1 MSCVWYTR
9 LLCRIWAGGRSGLNR
24 LDRWRAVVCATRC
37 EGDGVGG
44 ACVSHAH
51 QYFTPESPSRRG
63 TQLPFASCCLALCP
77 QTQQQA
83 PPRARLTTSILA
95 PGYWRCMWCSPP
107 QKPTHRRPG
116 ALTPPPPHSPPQ
128 VTSPTPPPPARL
140 THHEY
145 PCVRVQGLHVVV
157 RYLHLP
163 GPEPPISIV
172 LPPEGQVG
180 TVKGEVKGAVS
191 VQPVAEALRV
201 CVMCV
206 C

>member
-128 VTSPTPPPPARL
+128 VTSPTPPPPHPPPDSL
-140 THHEY
+140 TTSILASGY
-145 PCVRVQGLHVVV
+145 RACMWSYATCTFQALN
-157 RYLHLP
+157 
-163 GPEPPISIV
+163 PPS
-172 LPPEGQVG
+172 
-180 TVKGEVKGAVS
+180 A
-191 VQPVAEALRV
+191 
-201 CVMCV
+201 
-206 C
+206 